1 MSDIQE
7 LLTQGEQ
14 VEVKTSPSMLDTKFI
29 GHYIVASLLFVGIIA
44 LALTPGLLGLNIS
57 SIYFL
62 VLLLLPVAVVLKS
75 EVQRRFVQYYIT
87 NQQVIMRR
95 GILNQK
101 TESTMYNNITDVTL
115 NKKFNE
121 RIFDVGDIKVNT
133 AGHDGTTLILNGVK
147 GPEEYKRKIENN
159 IQQQN
164 SGQRQ
169 QQGFQNNGNGNNGGL
184 GGGDFGN
191 SDFGDSDFGDDDF
204 GF

>member
-14 VEVKTSPSMLDTKFI
+14 IEDTTNPSTLDSKFI
-29 GHYIVASLLFVGIIA
+29 GHYIVASLLFLGIVV

-57 SIYFL
+57 GIYFL
-62 VLLLLPVAVVLKS
+62 VLMLLPIAVVLKS

-95 GILNQK
+95 GIMNQK

-115 NKKFNE
+115 NKKFTE

-133 AGHDGTTLILNGVK
+133 AGHDGTSLILNGVK
-147 GPEEYKRKIENN
+147 DPEEYKRRIENN
-159 IQQQN
+159 IQQQ
-164 SGQRQ
+164 SGGQGQ
-169 QQGFQNNGNGNNGGL
+169 QQGLQNNGGFGGNNSGGFDDSGL
-184 GGGDFGN
+184 G
-191 SDFGDSDFGDDDF
+191 DSTFDDDDF
-204 GF
+204 GL